1 MAVVE
6 VERSEVQIED
16 LGELWVGDRYV
27 AVAELRAAHEA
38 LMRRYV
44 GVLGEAAR
52 LAPKAPRSWLSAVWK
67 LWPFRFQVAITRLF
81 VWSHLKRMSGALIAI
96 YGQLQGALPPGGE
109 AVDWLRSATED
120 LTVFRA
126 AIPGFFVRR
135 GSPALIIPVLT
146 LISRWMTLGVFMAYV
161 LLGLG
166 CIPAYLLVRNAFT
179 RKRKIFLGLHT
190 DVALLDDTDTAAVGV
205 YGLEDDLF
213 ALLDR
218 PKRRERRWELLL
230 PILLAVLFTVSY
242 MASAAIAAHN
252 KEGHPFSL
260 SRWLTLAWIVIAAC
274 GVGIGQQRKL
284 RDRRSR

>member
-1 MAVVE
+1 M
-6 VERSEVQIED
+6 
-16 LGELWVGDRYV
+16 GELWVGDGYV
-27 AVAELRAAHEA
+27 AVAELREAHEA

-52 LAPKAPRSWLSAVWK
+52 LAPTAPRSWLSAVWK
-67 LWPFRFQVAITRLF
+67 LWPFRVQFAITRLF
-81 VWSHLKRMSGALIAI
+81 VWSHLKRMSGALIVI
-96 YGQLQGALPPGGE
+96 YGQLQGALPHDGE

-120 LTVFRA
+120 LTAFRA

-179 RKRKIFLGLHT
+179 LKRKMFLGLHG
-190 DVALLDDTDTAAVGV
+190 DAALVDDFDLRADTVAVGV

-218 PKRRERRWELLL
+218 PKRREGRWELLL
-230 PILLAVLFTVSY
+230 PILLAVLFAVSY
-242 MASAAIAAHN
+242 MASAALAVHD
-252 KEGHPFSL
+252 KEGHPFAL
-260 SRWLTLAWIVIAAC
+260 SRWLMLAWIIIAAC
-274 GVGIGQQRKL
+274 GAGIGRQRKL
-284 RDRRSR
+284 RERRSR